1 MQHGG
6 RPAVLR
12 SSRPQV
18 TPYLFYRSYMS
29 TPLPQYCGATVH
41 ESRLS
46 NGMKVLVAERHL
58 DPVVAVMVWYG
69 VGGRH
74 ERPEEAGVS
83 HFLEHMMFKGTD
95 TRGKGAIDLETT
107 TLGGSN
113 NAFTTPDHTAYWF
126 EFASDRWERALD
138 LEADRMQSL
147 ALDPEEFTSEKA
159 VVLEELSMG
168 LDDPWRAL
176 SQKVSA
182 TLFGR
187 HPYAH
192 PVIGYRDTLDPMTPE
207 DMRGHYD
214 RFYRPGNATLV
225 IAGDVDPVR
234 AVEAAEERFGK
245 IADPELGPDD
255 ERRTPP
261 APDFS
266 GVVRIDT
273 TWDDQASRMIMAWPG
288 GVFGS
293 DDDFVFDV
301 AVTIL
306 TSGKLSR
313 FYRRAVVNEGL
324 ATSVSANNDA
334 RQAAGGFW
342 IYAEAV
348 QGVKPAQIE
357 VVVDEEIARISTELV
372 TEDELRR
379 AKKLLDASDAFE
391 SETVTDVAETLG
403 EYATDLKW
411 TDALD
416 VSKRRNAVTAEMIRE
431 TCARLLKPD
440 CRIIG
445 WSLPAPASDEDA
457 AEFAHGLQSTDA

>member
-1 MQHGG
+1 M
-6 RPAVLR
+6 PK
-12 SSRPQV
+12 
-18 TPYLFYRSYMS
+18 TP
-29 TPLPQYCGATVH
+29 PKYCGATVH

-46 NGMKVLVAERHL
+46 NGMKVLVAERHS

-95 TRGKGAIDLETT
+95 TLGKGAIDLETT
-107 TLGGSN
+107 VLGGSN

-147 ALDPEEFTSEKA
+147 ALDPEEFASEKQ

-176 SQKVSA
+176 SEKVSTA
-182 TLFGR
+182 LFGR

-192 PVIGYRDTLDPMTPE
+192 PVIGYRDTLIPMTPA
-207 DMRGHYD
+207 DMRAHYE

-225 IAGDVDPVR
+225 IAGDVDPKR
-234 AVEAAEERFGK
+234 AIEAAEERFGK
-245 IADPELGPDD
+245 IADPEPSVAD
-255 ERRTPP
+255 ERRPPP

-266 GVVRIDT
+266 GLMRIET
-273 TWDDQASRMIMAWPG
+273 TWDDQASRLIMAWPG

-293 DDDFVFDV
+293 DDDFVLDV
-301 AVTIL
+301 VVTVL
-306 TSGKLSR
+306 TSGKLAR
-313 FYRRAVVNEGL
+313 LYRRAVVNEGL

-334 RQAAGGFW
+334 RQSAGGFW

-348 QGVKPAQIE
+348 QGVAPATLEAVI
-357 VVVDEEIARISTELV
+357 DEEVARLRTELV
-372 TEDELRR
+372 NDDELTR
-379 AKKLLDASDAFE
+379 AKKLLHASEAFE
-391 SETVTDVAETLG
+391 SETITDVAETLG
-403 EYATDLKW
+403 EYATDLEWK
-411 TDALD
+411 DALR
-416 VSKRRNAVTAEMIRE
+416 VSERRNAVTAEMVRE
-431 TCARLLKPD
+431 TCARLLSPGR
-440 CRIIG
+440 RIIG
-445 WSLPAPASDEDA
+445 WSLPEAAAIEPQPA
-457 AEFAHGLQSTDA
+457 

>member
-1 MQHGG
+1 
-6 RPAVLR
+6 
-12 SSRPQV
+12 
-18 TPYLFYRSYMS
+18 MS
-29 TPLPQYCGATVH
+29 TSLPTYCGATVH
-41 ESRLS
+41 ESALS

-74 ERPEEAGVS
+74 ETPQMSGVS

-95 TRGKGAIDLETT
+95 TLGKGAIDLETT
-107 TLGGSN
+107 VLGGSN

-147 ALDPEEFTSEKA
+147 KLDPEEFASEKQ

-168 LDDPWRAL
+168 QDDPWRSL
-176 SQKVSA
+176 SQKVAA

-187 HPYAH
+187 HPYAR
-192 PVIGYRDTLDPMTPE
+192 PVIGFRDTLIPMTAE
-207 DMRGHYD
+207 EMRDHYD

-225 IAGDVDPVR
+225 IAGDVDPKR
-234 AVEAAEERFGK
+234 ALEAAEERFGK
-245 IADPELGPDD
+245 IADPELGPTD
-255 ERRTPP
+255 ELRAQPEP
-261 APDFS
+261 ALT
-266 GVVRIDT
+266 GVVRINT

-301 AVTIL
+301 VVTIL
-306 TSGKLSR
+306 TGGKLSR
-313 FYRRAVVNEGL
+313 LYRRAVVNEGL

-348 QGVKPAQIE
+348 QGVEPVAIE
-357 VVVDEEIARISTELV
+357 TLIDEEVARISTDLV
-372 TEDELRR
+372 TDEELQR

-391 SETVTDVAETLG
+391 SETITDVAETLG

-411 TDALD
+411 ADALR
-416 VSKRRNAVTAEMIRE
+416 VSERRNSVTKEMVRD
-431 TCARLLKPD
+431 TCARFLQAR

-445 WSLPAPASDEDA
+445 WSLPAEAADA
-457 AEFAHGLQSTDA
+457 AKAASSPA

>member
-1 MQHGG
+1 
-6 RPAVLR
+6 
-12 SSRPQV
+12 
-18 TPYLFYRSYMS
+18 MS
-29 TPLPQYCGATVH
+29 TTLPQYCGATVH
-41 ESRLS
+41 ESQLS

-74 ERPEEAGVS
+74 ERPEESGVS
-83 HFLEHMMFKGTD
+83 HFLEHMMFKGTE

-107 TLGGSN
+107 ILGGSN

-187 HPYAH
+187 HPYGR
-192 PVIGYRDTLDPMTPE
+192 PVIGYRDTLNPMTPE
-207 DMRGHYD
+207 DMRSHYD

-245 IADPELGPDD
+245 IADPELGPAD

-266 GVVRIDT
+266 GVVRINT

-301 AVTIL
+301 VVTIL

-348 QGVKPAQIE
+348 QGVTPEQLE
-357 VVVDEEIARISTELV
+357 TVVDEEIARISTELV
-372 TEDELRR
+372 TDDELKR

-391 SETVTDVAETLG
+391 SETMTDVAETLG

-411 TDALD
+411 TDALN
-416 VSKRRNAVTAEMIRE
+416 VSERRNAVTAEMVRE
-431 TCARLLKPD
+431 TCARLLKPT

-445 WSLPAPASDEDA
+445 WSLPEPVQEPSAAAASE
-457 AEFAHGLQSTDA
+457 STDA